1 MLTLDDNEMVLYP
14 ENAIE
19 TEFAFLLLHFHRLKT
34 EKIFASASEL
44 IADFHLG
51 KDLYVFRSEP

>member
-19 TEFAFLLLHFHRLKT
+19 TEFAFSLLHFHQLKT
-34 EKIFASASEL
+34 EKIFASAS
-44 IADFHLG
+44 
-51 KDLYVFRSEP
+51 